1 MSQSFLPGLGPLHFP
16 PELPDPVHPF
26 PGLITL
32 QGPPSIFSTLKAL
45 LPASVKSVCCPS
57 AFIHVTV
64 PTLLTLTLRSS
75 PPKGSILV
83 LLCHHCPCRVGSC
96 PRGPFG
102 PSQVCLSVSLL
113 VLPLGLSSMGTHI
126 SKKRAILQS
135 QRLSCVPSFLIT
147 LLWFFFLRLAPQAA
161 VGLPD
166 FLKSKE
172 GKQAPISKST
182 S

>member
-16 PELPDPVHPF
+16 PELPDPVHLF

-147 LLWFFFLRLAPQAA
+147 LLWFFFLR
-161 VGLPD
+161 
-166 FLKSKE
+166 
-172 GKQAPISKST
+172 
-182 S
+182 